1 MRIDIVRNKYDI
13 IHLDKLAG
21 QFVLDNF
28 GIESECVWG
37 IWLDREI
44 IGYCTL
50 GFAEGVLKNA
60 NYTDYLLSDVFIVPK
75 YRNKGYAT
83 LFLQEVLS
91 QVYAPIYAQLLDKEL
106 INFYSRFDFVSITDY
121 LIYRPN

>member
-28 GIESECVWG
+28 GTESECVWG

-60 NYTDYLLSDVFIVPK
+60 NYTDYLEV
-75 YRNKGYAT
+75 T
-83 LFLQEVLS
+83 LNLEQ
-91 QVYAPIYAQLLDKEL
+91 
-106 INFYSRFDFVSITDY
+106 
-121 LIYRPN
+121 

>member
-1 MRIDIVRNKYDI
+1 
-13 IHLDKLAG
+13 
-21 QFVLDNF
+21 
-28 GIESECVWG
+28 
-37 IWLDREI
+37 
-44 IGYCTL
+44 
-50 GFAEGVLKNA
+50 
-60 NYTDYLLSDVFIVPK
+60 LLSDVFIAPK

-106 INFYSRFDFVSITDY
+106 INFYSRFGFVPITDY

>member
-28 GIESECVWG
+28 GTESECVWG

-60 NYTDYLLSDVFIVPK
+60 NYTVREKSQSVASQLFAQTLLEMQRD
-75 YRNKGYAT
+75 
-83 LFLQEVLS
+83 
-91 QVYAPIYAQLLDKEL
+91 
-106 INFYSRFDFVSITDY
+106 
-121 LIYRPN
+121 